1 MTLQR
6 TEPLALS
13 ASTLI
18 GDKVLNYQDED
29 IGKVEEIM
37 IDIHTGRVAYAVV
50 SFGGLLGIGSKL
62 FAVPWAAL
70 RVDTDR
76 KCVVMDA
83 DKERLKNAPG
93 FDKNDWP
100 ATPGGQWYHDV
111 YKYYEQEP
119 YWLQKS

>member
-13 ASTLI
+13 ATTLI
-18 GDKVLNYQDED
+18 GDKVFNNQNED

-37 IDIHTGRVAYAVV
+37 IDINTGRIAYAVI
-50 SFGGLLGIGSKL
+50 SFGGLLGIGNKL
-62 FAVPWAAL
+62 FAVPWSAL
-70 RVDTDR
+70 RVDTNR
-76 KCVVMDA
+76 KCVVMNA
-83 DKERLKNAPG
+83 DKDLLKNAPG

-100 ATPGGQWYHDV
+100 ETPNGEWYHDV

-119 YWLQKS
+119 YWLQK